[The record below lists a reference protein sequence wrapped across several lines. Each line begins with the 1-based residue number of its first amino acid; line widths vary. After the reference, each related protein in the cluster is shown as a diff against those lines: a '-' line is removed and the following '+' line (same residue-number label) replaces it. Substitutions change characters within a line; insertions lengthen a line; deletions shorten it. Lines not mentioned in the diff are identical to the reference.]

1 MNKPIDFF
9 LRERTLRFRLFIE
22 GLAVGAFVG
31 IVVGLFRYLIEASE
45 VVRPLVYDMVR
56 NSDDN
61 FVFVLY
67 ISSFVLTAFVLR
79 YVVEKEPYCTGSG
92 VPQLKGVLSGYMKIP
107 NWWRVIWCKILGGVM
122 AIGVGMSLGRAGP
135 SVHLGAL
142 CGQGISKSR
151 HRTRTEERILMT
163 AGSGA
168 GLAAAFNAP
177 LAGVIFSLEEI
188 SKNFSP
194 VVLTAAI
201 GASVTSTTV
210 SWLIFGDSSVFNIE
224 NLSIMPLATFGILV
238 LLGLFVG
245 GVALAFNPCLLL
257 SLDWYERSQLKGVN
271 KYGPALLLAAIL
283 GFILSD
289 ILGGGGQL
297 VNSLLYNPQPLTLL
311 WILFIGKFIYTM
323 ICFGTGAPGG
333 IFMPM
338 LVLGASSGA
347 IFGTCVTGIGVLPA
361 EFMPNMIVYGMAAYL
376 SAVGKTPVT
385 GSVLIME
392 LTGTFHHILPLI
404 IVSMTAYMMSDMT
417 AGKPVYE
424 QLLHRSIMKM
434 NKNVK

>member
-1 MNKPIDFF
+1 MNRPIDFF
-9 LRERTLRFRLFIE
+9 LRERSLRFRLFIE
-22 GLAVGAFVG
+22 GLAVGAFAGV
-31 IVVGLFRYLIEASE
+31 VVGLFRYLIEVSE
-45 VVRPLVYDMVR
+45 AVRPLVYDMVC
-56 NSDDN
+56 NDN
-61 FVFVLY
+61 LIFIPY
-67 ISSFVLTAFVLR
+67 ILSFVLTAFILR
-79 YVVEKEPYCTGSG
+79 FVVKREPYCTGSG

-107 NWWRVIWCKILGGVM
+107 NWWRVIWCKVVGGVM
-122 AIGVGMSLGRAGP
+122 AISVGMSLGRAGP

-151 HRTRTEERILMT
+151 HRSRTEERILMT

-210 SWLIFGDSSVFNIE
+210 SWLIFGDSPVFNIE
-224 NLSIMPLATFGILV
+224 NLSIMPLTMFGVLI

-245 GVALAFNPCLLL
+245 GVALLFNPCLLL
-257 SLDWYERSQLKGVN
+257 SLDLYERSHLSGAG
-271 KYGPALLLAAIL
+271 KYALALSLAAVL
-283 GFILSD
+283 GFFLPE
-289 ILGGGGQL
+289 ILGGGSQL
-297 VNSLLYNPQPLTLL
+297 VNTLL
-311 WILFIGKFIYTM
+311 HNPHPAIFLWLLFAGKFIYTM

-347 IFGTCVTGIGVLPA
+347 IFGTGIAEMGILPA
-361 EFMPNMIVYGMAAYL
+361 EFMPHMIVYGMAAYL

-385 GSVLIME
+385 GSILIME
-392 LTGTFHHILPLI
+392 LTGSFHHIVPLI
-404 IVSMTAYMMSDMT
+404 IVSMTAYMVSDMT
-417 AGKPVYE
+417 SGKPVYE
-424 QLLHRSIMKM
+424 QLLHCSIKKM